1 MPRPPV
7 VGHNLGEFLS
17 SPSYDLGDF
26 LSRPRPALQ
35 SSPKTID
42 TPDGLLSIWCH
53 ECLRVFSDRLVE
65 KKDTDWFY
73 ELLVNQARSR
83 RFLVEALL

>member
-1 MPRPPV
+1 M
-7 VGHNLGEFLS
+7 
-17 SPSYDLGDF
+17 
-26 LSRPRPALQ
+26 LQ

-42 TPDGLLSIWCH
+42 KPDGLLSIWCH

-73 ELLVNQARSR
+73 ELLVNQVRSR
-83 RFLVEALL
+83 RLLITALL